1 MGQRHHYIVR
11 VKLCKMLDLQH
22 NKVNNMIKAKN
33 IKVLEH
39 AENILCFPSLLL
51 SYKLYNYVI
60 LP

>member
-33 IKVLEH
+33 IKVLEN
-39 AENILCFPSLLL
+39 AENIFTLFPFIIFEL
-51 SYKLYNYVI
+51 
-60 LP
+60 